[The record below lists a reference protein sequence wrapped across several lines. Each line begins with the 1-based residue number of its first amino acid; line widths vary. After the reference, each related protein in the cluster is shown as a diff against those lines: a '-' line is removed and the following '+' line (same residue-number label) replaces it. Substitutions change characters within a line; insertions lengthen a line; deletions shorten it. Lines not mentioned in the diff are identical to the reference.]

1 MTAIIASLTHAKTC
15 IQDSLLKTTATL
27 KICKHKNEYIA
38 KIKNLMESHKNFES
52 TKIDSIKMNTVN
64 KQINATNGKG
74 YTG

>member
-1 MTAIIASLTHAKTC
+1 
-15 IQDSLLKTTATL
+15 
-27 KICKHKNEYIA
+27 
-38 KIKNLMESHKNFES
+38 MESHKNFES